1 MKKIVIVIAAF
12 IAFSNNLTAQE
23 QYGLVDFSNKF
34 ASIFK
39 DNEASLQFFLSSDV
53 RLSHIQVD
61 TSYAITKK
69 GYSQMT
75 IIDRS
80 DYIDIEQGQKGQFD
94 SYKEGILLVKFE
106 KKGRIVVLGFKP
118 QGTGQDNAWQ
128 LVVTGG
134 SASEETGA
142 MADDSKPSV
151 DGVEIDGNVYKITS
165 GASARVRI
173 RTSLVQKSSTQN
185 RHAKGVKVKNKTKII
200 VEKR

>member
-1 MKKIVIVIAAF
+1 MKKIIIIATL
-12 IAFSNNLTAQE
+12 IALSNSLTAQE

-53 RLSHIQVD
+53 RLSHVQVD

-128 LVVTGG
+128 LVTGG
-134 SASEETGA
+134 GASETGA

-173 RTSLVQKSSTQN
+173 RTSLVQKNSIQN